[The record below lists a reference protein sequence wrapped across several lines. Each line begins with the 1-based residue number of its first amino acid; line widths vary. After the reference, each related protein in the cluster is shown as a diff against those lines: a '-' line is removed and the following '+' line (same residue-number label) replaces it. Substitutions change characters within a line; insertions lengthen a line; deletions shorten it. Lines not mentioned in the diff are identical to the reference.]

1 MIWWGF
7 RDPGTSEVQA
17 CGTGKGFDVAFDD
30 VRGVRR
36 GRALRLRVAVD
47 ISRSQGVREERDD
60 GERGRKSQKEGN
72 DGVAGVFDEMVAVQ
86 AVMSSV

>member
-1 MIWWGF
+1 MQ
-7 RDPGTSEVQA
+7 V

-47 ISRSQGVREERDD
+47 ISRSQGVREGRDD

-72 DGVAGVFDEMVAVQ
+72 DGVAGLFDEMVAVAVQ
-86 AVMSSV
+86 AVLSSV